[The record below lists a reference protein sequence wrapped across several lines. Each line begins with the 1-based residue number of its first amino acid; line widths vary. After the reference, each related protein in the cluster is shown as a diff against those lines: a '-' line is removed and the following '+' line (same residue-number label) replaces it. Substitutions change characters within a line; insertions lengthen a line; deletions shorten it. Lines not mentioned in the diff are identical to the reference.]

1 MSPSALLLVLFAAFY
16 ASAAP
21 SPSTGSIKINL
32 SRHVLAN
39 GTPPRNVARLA
50 LAPSSEPLQDYY
62 KGTDLQWYGAIQAGT
77 PPQNFTVVFDT
88 GSFSGEIPSTSC
100 SSCVNQKKFNSAAS
114 STFYDYHRSST
125 ENFGTGVGV
134 DPSDYESLTLSA
146 VRDIVAIAGL
156 SAAKTDFYLITKQ
169 SSGFDA
175 DPFDGIFGMGYSADG
190 TVFQNLVN
198 QGLPA
203 VFGMWLTP
211 KSVGG
216 AELTLGGI
224 DNSKF
229 SGPVTYIPV
238 DPATQG
244 FWQLVSSQYAVNGKT
259 SAALKKTTHVIF
271 DSGTSNIVFPKAVT
285 EALYALISPEIKPV
299 GSKGAYGI
307 ACSKI
312 SSLTAKLDFTFTT
325 TAGKAFNLT
334 IPPQEL
340 NVGPIC
346 QQPFDLS
353 NADQCSERV
362 LHPGRK
368 LVEALLQ
375 CLGSGKLAYGICG
388 GLSLKV

>member
-1 MSPSALLLVLFAAFY
+1 MSPSILLLALSAASY

-21 SPSTGSIKINL
+21 SPPANSVKMNL
-32 SRHVLAN
+32 SRHVLEN
-39 GTPPRNVARLA
+39 GATPRNVARLA
-50 LAPSSEPLQDYY
+50 VSSSSEPLQDYY

-114 STFYDYHRSST
+114 STFYDYHQSTT

-146 VRDIVAIAGL
+146 VRDTVAIAGL
-156 SAAKTDFYLITKQ
+156 SAANTDFYLITQQ
-169 SSGFDA
+169 STGFNA

-211 KSVGG
+211 RSVGG

-224 DNSKF
+224 DNSKV
-229 SGPVTYIPV
+229 SGSITYIPV

-285 EALYALISPEIKPV
+285 EAMYALISPDIKAV
-299 GSKGAYGI
+299 GTKGAYGI

-325 TAGKAFNLT
+325 AAGKAFNLT
-334 IPPQEL
+334 IPPEEL
-340 NVGPIC
+340 NVGPFASDPSTC
-346 QQPFDLS
+346 QTLI
-353 NADQCSERV
+353 NAQSGYYILGGSLLKHYYSVWDQANSRMGFAARA
-362 LHPGRK
+362 P
-368 LVEALLQ
+368 
-375 CLGSGKLAYGICG
+375 
-388 GLSLKV
+388 

>member
-1 MSPSALLLVLFAAFY
+1 MSPSALLLVLFAACY

-125 ENFGTGVGV
+125 ENFGTGVG
-134 DPSDYESLTLSA
+134 DYESLTLSA
-146 VRDIVAIAGL
+146 VRDTVAIAGL

-299 GSKGAYGI
+299 GTKGAYGI

-325 TAGKAFNLT
+325 TAGK
-334 IPPQEL
+334 
-340 NVGPIC
+340 V
-346 QQPFDLS
+346 
-353 NADQCSERV
+353 
-362 LHPGRK
+362 
-368 LVEALLQ
+368 
-375 CLGSGKLAYGICG
+375 
-388 GLSLKV
+388 

>member
-1 MSPSALLLVLFAAFY
+1 MSPSALFFVLSAAYY

-21 SPSTGSIKINL
+21 SPLTSSVKINL
-32 SRHVLAN
+32 SRHVLAG
-39 GTPPRNVARLA
+39 GTAPRNVARLA
-50 LAPSSEPLQDYY
+50 LSPSSEPLQDYY

-100 SSCVNQKKFNSAAS
+100 STCVSQRKFNSATS

-146 VRDIVAIAGL
+146 VRDTVAIAGL
-156 SAAKTDFYLITKQ
+156 SATKTDFYLITQQ
-169 SSGFDA
+169 SSGFNA

-229 SGPVTYIPV
+229 SGPITYIPV

-259 SAALKKTTHVIF
+259 STALKKTTHVIF

-285 EALYALISPEIKPV
+285 EALYALISPDIKPV
-299 GSKGAYGI
+299 GTKGAYGI

-312 SSLTAKLDFTFTT
+312 PSLTAKLDFTFTT

-340 NVGPIC
+340 NVGPFASDPSTC
-346 QQPFDLS
+346 QTLI
-353 NADQCSERV
+353 NAQSGYYILGGSVLKHYYSVWDQANSRM
-362 LHPGRK
+362 GF
-368 LVEALLQ
+368 AA
-375 CLGSGKLAYGICG
+375 GSP
-388 GLSLKV
+388 